1 MESIKQI
8 MTLKPERQVRLALL
22 LVSTSV
28 IIITSLLAYNRIT
41 YEFPLAVGNT
51 GQSALGPPTSAG
63 VGILYAMIVVAAI
76 LGFGAILSIFGSLR
90 NVSNRISEI
99 VVREPSPEDSI
110 YGSQKKAEWEEAST
124 QGESKATDDEILKAL
139 WHSKDKKT
147 GTVPLASQGNTAQKR
162 VHRLSRGL
170 SVEEAFG
177 R

>member
-1 MESIKQI
+1 

-63 VGILYAMIVVAAI
+63 VGIVFAMIVVAAI

-99 VVREPSPEDSI
+99 VVRKPSPKDSI
-110 YGSQKKAEWEEAST
+110 SESQKEAEWEEAST
-124 QGESKATDDEILKAL
+124 QTETKATDDEILKAL
-139 WHSKDKKT
+139 WHSKDNKT
-147 GTVPLASQGNTAQKR
+147 GTA
-162 VHRLSRGL
+162 
-170 SVEEAFG
+170 E
-177 R
+177 

>member
-1 MESIKQI
+1 LESIKQI
-8 MTLKPERQVRLALL
+8 MTLKPERQVRLAPMLI
-22 LVSTSV
+22 STSV

-63 VGILYAMIVVAAI
+63 VGIVFAMIVVAAI

-99 VVREPSPEDSI
+99 VVRKPSPQDSI
-110 YGSQKKAEWEEAST
+110 SESQKKAEWEEVST
-124 QGESKATDDEILKAL
+124 QTESKATDDEILKAL

-147 GTVPLASQGNTAQKR
+147 GTA
-162 VHRLSRGL
+162 
-170 SVEEAFG
+170 E
-177 R
+177 